1 MILGQIAYNPDV
13 DINRIQILAI
23 IGSLGIFLFV
33 VELIRKKRIKEE
45 YSLLWLFFGAIFVLL
60 SVWRRGLDEFSE
72 LIGVAYPPAAL
83 FLLLLMAVFMILIQF
98 SIIISK
104 QSESIKKMAQEI
116 GLIKIDLEKAKKD
129 IQKQNNK
136 INEDIIRP

>member
-23 IGSLGIFLFV
+23 AGSLGIFLFV

-45 YSLLWLFFGAIFVLL
+45 YSLLWLFFVFIFVLL
-60 SVWRRGLDEFSE
+60 SIWRRGLDEFSE

-83 FLLLLMAVFMILIQF
+83 FLLLLMAFFMILIQF

-116 GLIKIDLEKAKKD
+116 GLIKIDLEKPIKD
-129 IQKQNNK
+129 IQKQNKKN
-136 INEDIIRP
+136 NEDNIGP

>member
-23 IGSLGIFLFV
+23 AGSLGIFLFV

-45 YSLLWLFFGAIFVLL
+45 YSLLWLFFVSIFVLL
-60 SVWRRGLDEFSE
+60 SIWRRGLDEFSE

-83 FLLLLMAVFMILIQF
+83 FLLLLMAFFMILIQF

-116 GLIKIDLEKAKKD
+116 GLIKIDLEKSNKD
-129 IQKQNNK
+129 IQKQNKKN
-136 INEDIIRP
+136 NEDNIGP